1 MSVKIRL
8 ARTGS
13 KKRPVYFFVAQDTRS
28 ARDGRFLEKLGTY
41 DPRNEP
47 KFINVKIDRINAWLD
62 KGALPT
68 APMRELLREM
78 GVLKARAEGS
88 EMPCSVYN
96 SGAVLE
102 STEATPEA
110 VPETPSA

>member
-13 KKRPVYFFVAQDTRS
+13 KKRPVYYFVAQDTRS

-47 KFINVKIDRINAWLD
+47 EFINVKIDRINVWLD

-68 APMRELLREM
+68 APVRELLRKM

-88 EMPCSVYN
+88 EMPASLYN
-96 SGAVLE
+96 SGAVQE
-102 STEATPEA
+102 TPETA
-110 VPETPSA
+110 PEAPSA